1 MKSLTKLRLI
11 NWHLFA
17 NECIDF
23 KNFTFLTG
31 ANGTGKSTLIDAIQ
45 VVMLADTSG
54 RNFNKAANDK
64 MGRSL
69 FSYLRGDTGETPDG
83 QILCLRPGRFTSYIA
98 LQFHDDKK
106 NSDFVLGIVF
116 DCYEDEKE
124 EHHYFYLATG
134 FPEFD
139 FTLSDPKS
147 KAKRPLT
154 YLELAA
160 ALKSTLPEGSYRFF
174 DSNLEYRDFLKHQL
188 GDLPE
193 KYFLLFKRAVGFSP
207 ITNIS
212 SFITEYVCD
221 VDYHVD
227 IAPMQNNIEQYKLL
241 ELEAKNLQGK
251 IDELKRIQQ
260 AYQDFSSSEEDV
272 GFVDYLALKS
282 QYLSEQDA
290 LATLEKNLADV
301 KAKKDILAAQ
311 IKEVEAKI
319 ASLKEQEQSALSDK
333 IGTKSYS
340 TLMASQLKKKQ
351 LDEKIAGIEKRS
363 LGISAFLMNYLH
375 SYSRASGELSKRLTP
390 GALAFLK
397 DEEKDE
403 ADKFSAKLDDF
414 AIASTNM
421 LNALEGNKLSKEVLL
436 DFQKAM
442 GDLHYE
448 ANTWSGLLQSSYH
461 ELSGK
466 AELLQREIH
475 DISSGNKPFDPV
487 YLIMKKELAEALK
500 ARHIVTG
507 VSSYCDLV
515 DVKDESWSKAIEAYI
530 YNQKFNLFVDEDAY
544 EEACQELAKICR
556 VHGFYQIA
564 IVDTAKLLDRGF
576 ETEEGSVAEEIE
588 TSHAGARVY
597 TDFLLGNLQ
606 KCDTFAEARASGNGL
621 LRDCTGYRNYA
632 SFYLNERRGSLR
644 YLGTRVDKAAG
655 EVKNADLSAL
665 NLSLGQYRDLL
676 GLLSSLLGLDV
687 LTSSEASGYL
697 EDLEEGSKLPSL
709 REELSTLEEE
719 IAHAGDA
726 DYTKYDD
733 EVNSLGAAIKEQDG
747 VRAGLLLEKGSLENQ
762 IASLEEG
769 QIPAKKTLLGAL
781 EKQFA
786 SFNADVVKERYEP
799 LFQKEYAD
807 YKPSR
812 LKAEAEALASSAGER
827 KRQKKAYLVDLRAK
841 YVAEYHLSY
850 DAFVEENNNEFD
862 KDLTAYSTS
871 LLPEYLEKIQSA
883 HDKALKEFKDD
894 FIYQLRTSFESI
906 RSQIAELNTALKD
919 VHFGRDSYRFTVE
932 PNKDYFAYYQMITDD
947 LLLKLG
953 DAENEYFDKYQA
965 TMGSLFALISESV
978 DQKGDVKEQIL
989 DNIAKFTD
997 YRTYLNFDLLVSKDG
1012 EKKESSLSKTL
1023 RTQSGGETQTPFYIA
1038 ILASF
1043 AQIYRSKVKD
1053 SDCCPLVIFDEA
1065 FSKMDGARIK
1075 ESVGLLRS
1083 FNLQAIVSTPP
1094 EKISDVAQ
1102 EVDLVLVTIRDGKKN
1117 RSYVDHYEELA
1128 KAKA

>member
-98 LQFHDDKK
+98 LQFHDEKK
-106 NSDFVLGIVF
+106 NEDFTLGIVF
-116 DCYEDEKE
+116 DCFEDEKE
-124 EHHYFYLATG
+124 EHHYFYLASG
-134 FPEFD
+134 FPAFD
-139 FTLSDPKS
+139 FTLTDPKS
-147 KAKRPLT
+147 GAKRPMT
-154 YLELAA
+154 YAELSS
-160 ALKSTLPEGSYRFF
+160 ALKAGVPEGGYRFF
-174 DSNLEYRDFLKHQL
+174 DSNLEYRDFLKHIL

-193 KYFLLFKRAVGFSP
+193 KYFMLFKRAVGFSP

-251 IDELKRIQQ
+251 IDDLKRIQQ
-260 AYQDFSSSEEDV
+260 AYQDFASSEEDV
-272 GFVDYLALKS
+272 GFVHYLALKS
-282 QYLSEQDA
+282 QLLSEEET
-290 LATLEKNLADV
+290 LAS
-301 KAKKDILAAQ
+301 LAAALTGAKSKRDGLAEQ
-311 IKEVEAKI
+311 IRAVEEKI
-319 ASLKEQEQSALSDK
+319 ASLKEQEQTALSDK
-333 IGTKSYS
+333 IGTKSYG
-340 TLMASQLKKKQ
+340 TLIASQVKKKQ
-351 LDEKIAGIEKRS
+351 LDEKIATIEKRS

-390 GALAFLK
+390 GALSFLK
-397 DEEKDE
+397 DEEKKE
-403 ADKFSAKLDDF
+403 ADAFSDKLDDF
-414 AIASTNM
+414 ALSSTNL
-421 LNALEGNKLSKEVLL
+421 LNALEGKKLGKDVLV

-442 GDLHYE
+442 SDLHYE

-461 ELSGK
+461 DLSAK
-466 AELLQREIH
+466 AESLQREIR

-487 YLIMKKELAEALK
+487 YLIVKKELSDALK

-507 VSSYCDLV
+507 VASYCDLV
-515 DVKDESWSKAIEAYI
+515 DVKDQSWSKAIEAYI

-556 VHGFYQIA
+556 IHGFYSIA
-564 IVDTAKLLDRGF
+564 VVDTARLLDRGF
-576 ETEEGSVAEEIE
+576 EAEEGSVAEEIT
-588 TSHAGARVY
+588 TSHEGARVY
-597 TDFLLGNLQ
+597 TDFLLGNLK

-644 YLGTRVDKAAG
+644 YLGTRVDKEAG
-655 EVKNADLSAL
+655 ELKNADLSS
-665 NLSLGQYRDLL
+665 LSSSLQQYRDLL
-676 GLLSSLLGLDV
+676 SLLSSLESLDV
-687 LTSSEASGYL
+687 LSSSEAAGYL
-697 EDLEEGSKLPSL
+697 SDLEEAGKLPSL
-709 REELSTLEEE
+709 REDLATLEDE

-726 DYTKYDD
+726 DYTKFD
-733 EVNSLGAAIKEQDG
+733 EQVASLGAAIKEQDAI
-747 VRAGLLLEKGSLENQ
+747 RANLLLDKGSLENQ

-769 QIPAKKTLLGAL
+769 QIPAKKSSIAEL
-781 EKQFA
+781 EKSFGQ
-786 SFNADVVKERYEP
+786 FNADVLKNRYEP
-799 LFQKEYAD
+799 LFQREYAD

-812 LKAEAEALASSAGER
+812 LKAESDALSANADER
-827 KRQKKAYLVDLRAK
+827 KRQKKSYLVDLRAK
-841 YVAEYHLSY
+841 YTATYHLSY
-850 DAFVEENNNEFD
+850 DAFSEENNNEFD

-871 LLPEYLEKIQSA
+871 LLPEYLQKIQAA

-906 RSQIAELNTALKD
+906 RAQIAELNAALKD
-919 VHFGRDSYRFTVE
+919 VRFGRDSYRFTVE
-932 PNKDYFAYYQMITDD
+932 PNKDYLDYYKMITDD

-953 DAENEYFDKYQA
+953 DAENEYFYKYQA

-997 YRTYLNFDLLVSKDG
+997 YRTYLNFDLLVAKDG

-1043 AQIYRSKVKD
+1043 AQIYRSKSD

-1117 RSYVDHYEELA
+1117 RSYVDHYEEIA
-1128 KAKA
+1128 KA